1 MWDLKIATIEL
12 FLVIKCFSFVFVF
25 IAGNTL
31 GCGLTVRYGVFTL
44 LFATAK
50 GARVVLAKNAF
61 TKSFSRACPDAIEA
75 TNRRGN
81 GAS

>member
-1 MWDLKIATIEL
+1 L
-12 FLVIKCFSFVFVF
+12 FFHFCVFAF
-25 IAGNTL
+25 IADDTL
-31 GCGLTVRYGVFTL
+31 GCGLAVRYGVFTL

-50 GARVVLAKNAF
+50 GARVVLAKNVF